1 MKRKL
6 AVLLVCFSTMSC
18 IAYGSDS
25 ANRTEEPDKNESGNA
40 VSNESV
46 EPDEPDDIFL
56 NESGY
61 SVVNNSFG
69 DVYVYWGATVS
80 NPNANVAASF
90 PVITV
95 TAKGEDGA
103 IISTNDQTLF
113 YIAPEDTVSYGG
125 FIDCNGTAPA
135 NVEITSTCSSFVP
148 DGSDDVVKTSDFV
161 ISNTSEIAGDF
172 GETTY
177 TGEIENIGNNNTD
190 LVVVTLI
197 LKNNGEIVYGD
208 TTFVDSLT
216 PGTKKAFE
224 ISEYD
229 LPKHTEY
236 IISAQSW

>member
-6 AVLLVCFSTMSC
+6 AVLLVCFATVSC
-18 IAYGSDS
+18 VACGSDS
-25 ANRTEEPDKNESGNA
+25 AEKKVSDKDDAGNA

-46 EPDEPDDIFL
+46 EQDDPDDIFL

-80 NPNANVAASF
+80 NPNTNVAASF

-95 TAKGEDGA
+95 TAKGEDGT
-103 IISTNDQTLF
+103 IISTNDQTLL
-113 YIAPEDTVSYGG
+113 YIAPEDAVSYGG
-125 FIDCNGTAPA
+125 FIDCNGTTPA
-135 NVEITSTCSSFVP
+135 SVEITSTCNNFVS
-148 DGSDDVVKTSDFV
+148 DESDDIVETSDFV

-177 TGEIENIGNNNTD
+177 TGEIENVGNNNTD
-190 LVVVTLI
+190 LVAVTLI
-197 LKNNGEIVYGD
+197 LKSNGEIVYGD
-208 TTFVDSLT
+208 TTFVDGLT
-216 PGTKKAFE
+216 SGTKKAFE

-229 LPKHTEY
+229 LPEHTEY